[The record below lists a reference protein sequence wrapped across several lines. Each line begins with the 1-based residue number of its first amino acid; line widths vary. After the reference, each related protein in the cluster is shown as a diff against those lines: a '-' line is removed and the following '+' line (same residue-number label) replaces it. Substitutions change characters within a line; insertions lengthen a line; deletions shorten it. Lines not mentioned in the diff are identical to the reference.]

1 MKKTKRIYAICFT
14 LRSGAFGASGR
25 NALVALCLLFAMF
38 MLTTGIPKLYAQ
50 NLTGE
55 IDGVVKDPTGAV
67 IPDATV
73 TVKNTD
79 QNLVVRTITSNGQGQ
94 FTAPLLAI
102 GHYAVIGKA
111 TGFQTTTE
119 NLDVHVGMPVT
130 VSLKLTPGTTA
141 QTVQV
146 TASQLQP
153 QLDTAAAGTLISNRQ
168 ITQLS
173 LSSRNFMQ
181 MLYLQPGVSGGIPG
195 PDTRGSISTSGKT
208 NVQNFSVSGLP
219 NNSNGYYLDG
229 QDINKRLGQQT
240 IAFPGIDFIQEMNLQ
255 RAGYGAQYG
264 GPGSAVVTVETKSGT
279 TAFHGGAYE
288 FFRSQILDANGYFN
302 NLAGVPRPGLR
313 YNDYGYQVG
322 GPVWIPHFTNQNRTK
337 TFFYFG
343 QEFLRE
349 EVAVQQ
355 NITNIPTAA
364 QRQGVFSAPVCIAY
378 NAAGKCTKSTTDIS
392 KFDATAQ
399 AYLKDI
405 VDKVPLPNNPNDP
418 QGLIATSEGF
428 NNETQ
433 TFIRIDHQFSQ
444 KLSAFF
450 RYLDEPSH
458 VLAPNGFLGAS
469 AIPGIAVSRITDG
482 STSYLGHATYV
493 INPNNVLDGGYGY
506 RPDWVNTLPI
516 GLMLRSRATD
526 VNPTLPYP
534 VNTAVEVGVPAVT
547 IFGSNYASPGIYT
560 ESSPVTQIFL
570 NDTSTVGRHTLQF
583 GVNLEYQKSGSD
595 GPGLNSGTFVF
606 SPNALPAGSS
616 ATKFDQ
622 AFAQFLTGQV
632 STFSQASAVLGGAAN
647 SNLYEAYAQDNFH
660 ASSRLTL
667 NAGIRYSYNA
677 EPSVSQFRNYP
688 VARIVNFD
696 PATFNPAN
704 VPAIDSNGLICTQV
718 PCVGGAKPN
727 PSYDPQNGLILSG
740 QNSPYGAK
748 VVGQPVLT
756 FAPRVGFAWDVRGD
770 GRMAL
775 RGGYGIYYL
784 QTATN
789 WFKAMEIQNFPN
801 FNKTIISQTS
811 FDAPGNGIPVAS
823 KAPVLVNAYQ
833 PNDAEPYLQSWSFD
847 LQQQLSNTVLLDI
860 GYYGNR
866 TVHMGVG
873 QAAIEDINQP
883 FPGEYAQKG
892 IIPGNTVTAGNSQKL
907 NQIRPYLGYADISSL
922 QTMFSSNYN
931 SLQVSVQKRAANGT
945 ILAANYTYSKSLS
958 NYHTPQNIYNLQSE
972 YGPDGNDRTNIF
984 NASFVYPLPFLR
996 SQQGIIGHLL
1006 GGWETTGIVSYGS
1019 GLFLTAHTIAVDP
1032 GGIGL
1037 LDGPAVGRPDYL
1049 SNPNSGAPHKL
1060 KQWFNTNAFAEV
1072 PSGQYRPGND
1082 SVGNILG
1089 PGYGNW
1095 DLSVFKNV
1103 LFPHSVNM
1111 QFRAESFNAFNH
1123 TNFAGV
1129 QTTLKETNYGQVT
1142 DAGPARV
1149 MQMAVKLV
1157 F

>member
-1 MKKTKRIYAICFT
+1 MLGLCIAVLLMC
-14 LRSGAFGASGR
+14 LGP
-25 NALVALCLLFAMF
+25 VAGL
-38 MLTTGIPKLYAQ
+38 GQ

-67 IPDATV
+67 IPDAAV
-73 TVKNTD
+73 TITNTD
-79 QNLVVRTITSNGQGQ
+79 QNLVTRTIRSNGKGQ

-102 GHYAVIGKA
+102 GHYAVTVEA
-111 TGFQTTTE
+111 TGFRTTTE
-119 NLDVHVGMPVT
+119 TLDVHVGIPVT
-130 VSLKLTPGTTA
+130 VNFQLTPGRTA

-153 QLDTAAAGTLISNRQ
+153 QLDTAAAGTLISNEQ
-168 ITQLS
+168 MTQLS

-229 QDINKRLGQQT
+229 QDISKRLGQQT

-255 RAGYGAQYG
+255 RSGYGAQYG

-313 YNDYGYQVG
+313 YNDYGYQIG
-322 GPVWIPHFTNQNRTK
+322 GPVWIPHLMSRTDAK

-364 QRQGVFSAPVCIAY
+364 QRQGIFNAPVCVAY
-378 NAAGKCTKSTTDIS
+378 NAAGKCTKSTTDITQ
-392 KFDATAQ
+392 FDATAQ
-399 AYLKDI
+399 AYLKDV

-444 KLSAFF
+444 KLSVFF

-469 AIPGIAVSRITDG
+469 AIPGIAVARITNG

-506 RPDWVNTLPI
+506 RPDWVNTQPI
-516 GLMLRSRATD
+516 GLMLRSLATD

-534 VNTAVEVGVPAVT
+534 VNTAVEVGVPTVT
-547 IFGSNYASPGIYT
+547 IFGSNYASSGIYT

-583 GVNLEYQKSGSD
+583 GINLEYQKSGSN
-595 GPGLNSGTFVF
+595 GPGLNGGTFVF
-606 SPNALPAGSS
+606 SPNALPAGSA

-632 STFSQASAVLGGAAN
+632 STFNQASAVLGGAAH
-647 SNLYEAYAQDNFH
+647 SNLYEAYVQDNFH
-660 ASSRLTL
+660 ASPRLTL
-667 NAGIRYSYNA
+667 SGGVRYTYNA
-677 EPSVSQFRNYP
+677 EPSVGQFRNYP
-688 VARIVNFD
+688 VAPIVNFD

-704 VPAIDSNGLICTQV
+704 VPAIDSNGLICTQK
-718 PCVGGAKPN
+718 PCAGGATPN

-740 QNSPYGAK
+740 RNSPYGSK
-748 VVGQPVLT
+748 VVSQPILT

-789 WFKAMEIQNFPN
+789 QFKSMEINNFPN
-801 FNKTIISQTS
+801 YNQTTISQTS
-811 FDAPGNGIPVAS
+811 FDAPGNGVPVAS
-823 KAPVLVNAYQ
+823 KSPVPIYAYQ
-833 PNDAEPYLQSWSFD
+833 PNDAEPYLQSWSLD
-847 LQQQLSNTVLLDI
+847 LQQQLSNTVLFDV

-866 TVHMGVG
+866 ALHLGVG
-873 QAAIEDINQP
+873 MPATEDINQP

-892 IIPGNTVTAGNSQKL
+892 IIPGNNVTAGNSQKL
-907 NQIRPYLGYADISSL
+907 NQIRPYLGYAAISSV
-922 QTMFSSNYN
+922 QTMFSTNYN
-931 SLQVSVQKRAANGT
+931 SLQVSLQKRAANGT
-945 ILAANYTYSKSLS
+945 ILAANYTFSKSLG
-958 NYHTPQNIYNLQSE
+958 NFHIPQNIYNLQSE

-996 SQQGIIGHLL
+996 SQQGIVGHLL
-1006 GGWETTGIVSYGS
+1006 GGWETTGIISYGS

-1037 LDGPAVGRPDYL
+1037 LDGPATGRPDYV
-1049 SNPNSGAPHKL
+1049 SNPNQGARHKL
-1060 KQWFNTNAFAEV
+1060 TQWFNTNAFAQV
-1072 PSGQYRPGND
+1072 PAGQYRPGND
-1082 SVGNILG
+1082 GVGNILG

-1095 DLSVFKNV
+1095 DLSVFKN
-1103 LFPHSVNM
+1103 LSLPRSVNM

-1129 QTTLKETNYGQVT
+1129 QTTLGQSNYGQVT

-1149 MQMAVKLV
+1149 MQLAVKLV